1 MLAYGYL
8 CPPLVPLVLSTS
20 QPHFFLLMVIQNS
33 LSPGLT
39 WVSGHLWGM
48 NIPKGPLS
56 LAATVLW
63 AFTRYHTPPL
73 PLHTPEASAV
83 HSCSVK
89 GRSLEALRHPR
100 GMWMTWFIQISV
112 AAGSWCTQFPYHTGQ
127 MLCWIVFIV
136 FPSFIRQTSLSLSLE
151 RETKNSSLQPN

>member
-8 CPPLVPLVLSTS
+8 CPPLVPLVLSPS

-39 WVSGHLWGM
+39 WVCGHLWGM

-89 GRSLEALRHPR
+89 GRSLEDLRHPS
-100 GMWMTWFIQISV
+100 GMWMTIYSDKRGCWELM
-112 AAGSWCTQFPYHTGQ
+112 HTVPVSHRADA
-127 MLCWIVFIV
+127 LLDCLHCI
-136 FPSFIRQTSLSLSLE
+136 SFIHKTNF
-151 RETKNSSLQPN
+151 TKSIIRKRNKELIPST